1 MGIWK
6 DLLKSL
12 VRHALNG
19 LFAWMIMKGW
29 ITQEQADSWL
39 DPMVLQIVG
48 WIGVVAVYAWSSR
61 DKVKTW
67 LFGRFA
73 LAAPAHTPPEAIK
86 AEIKEMSEAEKIST
100 VLTAAPLPD
109 NKEGTLT

>member
-6 DLLKSL
+6 DLIKSL
-12 VRHALNG
+12 IRHALNA

-39 DPMVLQIVG
+39 DPMVLQLVG

-86 AEIKEMSEAEKIST
+86 AEIKEMSEVEKIST
-100 VLTAAPLPD
+100 VLTDASTPD
-109 NKEGTLT
+109 SKEEKLV